1 MFIYNTQQDLFDADD
16 DDNDAGVSV
25 VDDHC
30 EDGGQLVMQDIY
42 VIMLL
47 GW

>member
-1 MFIYNTQQDLFDADD
+1 MFINNTQQDLFDADD
-16 DDNDAGVSV
+16 NDVGVSV

-30 EDGGQLVMQDIY
+30 EDGGQLVMQEMY
-42 VIMLL
+42 VVMML